1 MVAGAVGAEDLD
13 LVGVLE
19 VVWGDP
25 YRGEGEMPAPA
36 IELTSDD
43 GVVHRL
49 DIDMAVFEGLGGP
62 RLAGQRVRVAGS
74 LEGDGPVVVQRLD
87 RAPGPK
93 ATSSLIGSQP
103 WISIMCKYAGNSA
116 EPKNLTYFRDM
127 FQNTPGRLDHYWRE
141 VSYNNID
148 IVGSTAVGWVTLPHP
163 QSYYIVDAP
172 GCSSSQVD
180 FDGLFDDCTAAVD
193 SIVDFSNAGGVPFA
207 GINLMFNGDL
217 DGCAWG
223 GGNSAT
229 LDGVSKYWRAT
240 WEPPWGYTNVCVMA
254 HEMGHGFGLPHSN
267 NWDGDSDNYDN
278 TWDVMSDSWHYAGS
292 DPTYGTIGK
301 HTIAYHKYDL
311 LGWIP
316 PAKVYQPA
324 IDSLAEITIDD
335 LALAS
340 TPNWRMA
347 QIPIPGGNTFYTV
360 EARGRTGL
368 YDGHLPSEAIIIHEV
383 DPGRSQDAW
392 AYDAAAPPAN
402 NAAGE
407 GTMWRVGETF
417 SDPIAHVVISV
428 ESQTANGFVVRI
440 AYGAPDVVFADGF
453 ESTGTVNWSQT
464 VP

>member
-1 MVAGAVGAEDLD
+1 
-13 LVGVLE
+13 
-19 VVWGDP
+19 
-25 YRGEGEMPAPA
+25 
-36 IELTSDD
+36 
-43 GVVHRL
+43 
-49 DIDMAVFEGLGGP
+49 
-62 RLAGQRVRVAGS
+62 
-74 LEGDGPVVVQRLD
+74 
-87 RAPGPK
+87 
-93 ATSSLIGSQP
+93 
-103 WISIMCKYAGNSA
+103 
-116 EPKNLTYFRDM
+116 
-127 FQNTPGRLDHYWRE
+127 
-141 VSYNNID
+141 
-148 IVGSTAVGWVTLPHP
+148 
-163 QSYYIVDAP
+163 
-172 GCSSSQVD
+172 
-180 FDGLFDDCTAAVD
+180 
-193 SIVDFSNAGGVPFA
+193 
-207 GINLMFNGDL
+207 
-217 DGCAWG
+217 
-223 GGNSAT
+223 
-229 LDGVSKYWRAT
+229 
-240 WEPPWGYTNVCVMA
+240 MA